1 MAAEFEPDRTS
12 AAPNVPALPPAGVAA
27 GGPAPPPPLPPPPL
41 PPAAGQLAAS
51 VGVEHR
57 FEFRGQV
64 REYFGI
70 WIVNVALTV
79 LTLGIFSAWAKVR
92 SERWFYGNTWVAGAP
107 FEYLAQPMPI
117 LRGRIIAAAFLAAY
131 VLLGQWAPLAQP
143 VLLLVLGI
151 ATPWLVLAGLRFRA
165 RYSAWRTLNFRFT
178 GDLGEAIKAWLL
190 VFLLLVPTAGLA
202 YPWAKYLQRR
212 YYIEEHR
219 FGGARF
225 AFAARPGAFYAIY
238 LVGWVVALV
247 GAVAAAMAG
256 GALFNALEAPGQ
268 RPDPDVLQ
276 VLGFA
281 MVGLAYAGM
290 FLGWVWIAVGVTN
303 LTFNR
308 STLGPH
314 AFRSSLRWRDLF
326 VLYLGNTVA
335 ILGSLGLL
343 VPWAQVRMARYRASH
358 LVLLARGSLDEQRS
372 EDRAGRGAAGAETA
386 DAFDVDLSL

>member
-1 MAAEFEPDRTS
+1 MAEESNPG
-12 AAPNVPALPPAGVAA
+12 PALAGPNAATAPPVVASA
-27 GGPAPPPPLPPPPL
+27 DVPAPPPPPPAPPPPS
-41 PPAAGQLAAS
+41 PPQRAAA

-57 FEFRGQV
+57 FEFRGRT

-107 FEYLAQPMPI
+107 FEYLAQPLPI
-117 LRGRIIAAAFLAAY
+117 LRGRIIAAVFLAAY

-143 VLLLVLGI
+143 LLLVVLGI
-151 ATPWLVLAGLRFRA
+151 ATPWLVLSGLRFRA

-212 YYIEEHR
+212 YYVEEHR

-225 AFAARPGAFYAIY
+225 AFAAGPGAFYAIY
-238 LVGWVVALV
+238 LVGWVLAVA

-256 GALFNALEAPGQ
+256 GAIFSALEAPG
-268 RPDPDVLQ
+268 RRVDPDALQ
-276 VLGFA
+276 AVGFA
-281 MVGLAYAGM
+281 MLGLTYAGM
-290 FLGWVWIAVGVTN
+290 FLGWAWIAVGVTN

-314 AFRSSLRWRDLF
+314 AFRSTLRWRDLF
-326 VLYLGNTVA
+326 VLYLGNTLA
-335 ILGSLGLL
+335 ILASLGLL
-343 VPWAQVRMARYRASH
+343 VPWAQVRMARYRAEH
-358 LVLLARGSLDEQRS
+358 LVLLARGALDEQRS
-372 EDRAGRGAAGAETA
+372 EDRTRRGAAGAETA
-386 DAFDVDLSL
+386 DVFDVDLSL